1 MSQPDSAPD
10 QTQKQNSPGT
20 ENTAAAIG
28 AEPIGSSSEEGE
40 EKSFTPPPPK
50 QTGPRPGSKASS
62 RRRSQDLMSDVSS
75 LEEFGD
81 DIDNIEDGEALAAE
95 SGMVLESIFISTF
108 HSTSNATN
116 LMDLEGS
123 DLVNTIS

>member
-20 ENTAAAIG
+20 ENTVAAAIG

-62 RRRSQDLMSDVSS
+62 RRKSQDLMSDVSS

-81 DIDNIEDGEALAAE
+81 DIDNIEDGEALGAE
-95 SGMVLESIFISTF
+95 SGMVMESFFFQLFTVLAMPP
-108 HSTSNATN
+108 T
-116 LMDLEGS
+116 
-123 DLVNTIS
+123 

>member
-50 QTGPRPGSKASS
+50 QTGPRPSSKASS

-81 DIDNIEDGEALAAE
+81 DIDNIEDGEALGAE
-95 SGMVLESIFISTF
+95 SGMVMESIFSTF
-108 HSTSNATN
+108 KCSTSNATN

>member
-10 QTQKQNSPGT
+10 QIQKQNSPET
-20 ENTAAAIG
+20 ENTAAAAG

-50 QTGPRPGSKASS
+50 QTAAGTRPVSKASS
-62 RRRSQDLMSDVSS
+62 RRKSQDLMSDVSS

-81 DIDNIEDGEALAAE
+81 DIDTVEDGEALGAE
-95 SGMVLESIFISTF
+95 SGMDTEAIFFSLF
-108 HSTSNATN
+108 AMS
-116 LMDLEGS
+116 
-123 DLVNTIS
+123 